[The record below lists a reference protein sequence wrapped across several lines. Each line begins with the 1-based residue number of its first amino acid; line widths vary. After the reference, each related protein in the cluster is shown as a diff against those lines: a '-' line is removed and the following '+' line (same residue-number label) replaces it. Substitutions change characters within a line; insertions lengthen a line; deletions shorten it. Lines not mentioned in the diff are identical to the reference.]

1 MVRLIGVAA
10 IALLGTAML
19 SHSAGAIVCS
29 NCEQETMAVLRQ
41 IDQLRQWTS
50 QLKAMA
56 DQLTQLKDT
65 HRVLSHVTS
74 LAGANGALGGF
85 TRQAGP
91 SSSQLPRLMNGS
103 GSEWGTA
110 NTRLRE
116 DRLYAPT
123 DSDEWSTEM
132 ERRERVTANAK
143 AMAEAAYTDA
153 EEQLAQLDALRA
165 EVEAAPDVTAVTA
178 QSAAV
183 ALAHQRLSAN
193 QAMLEQARLLL
204 TADDRV
210 TQQRAEQR
218 WRRDVDAW
226 VRKTAPA
233 LEGW

>member
-1 MVRLIGVAA
+1 
-10 IALLGTAML
+10 
-19 SHSAGAIVCS
+19 
-29 NCEQETMAVLRQ
+29 
-41 IDQLRQWTS
+41 
-50 QLKAMA
+50 
-56 DQLTQLKDT
+56 
-65 HRVLSHVTS
+65 
-74 LAGANGALGGF
+74 
-85 TRQAGP
+85 
-91 SSSQLPRLMNGS
+91 
-103 GSEWGTA
+103 
-110 NTRLRE
+110 
-116 DRLYAPT
+116 
-123 DSDEWSTEM
+123 M

-210 TQQRAEQR
+210 TQQRSEQR

-226 VRKTAPA
+226 VKKTAPA
-233 LEGW
+233 LEGWYMRPLAPCLAAPRRVRRPPLPRTFPGSRRTRPSGAPCSSGAATIIGWPAPRSAPTQRRRRRAPTRGDGRPDTARSRSAQRDAARGRTPRLCPAAVGARAARRLVRPHLI

>member
-1 MVRLIGVAA
+1 
-10 IALLGTAML
+10 
-19 SHSAGAIVCS
+19 
-29 NCEQETMAVLRQ
+29 
-41 IDQLRQWTS
+41 
-50 QLKAMA
+50 
-56 DQLTQLKDT
+56 
-65 HRVLSHVTS
+65 
-74 LAGANGALGGF
+74 
-85 TRQAGP
+85 
-91 SSSQLPRLMNGS
+91 MNGS
-103 GSEWGTA
+103 GNEWGTA

-116 DRLYAPT
+116 DRLYAPA

-210 TQQRAEQR
+210 TQQRSEQR

-226 VRKTAPA
+226 VKKTAPA

>member
-1 MVRLIGVAA
+1 MKRLMGVAA
-10 IALLGTAML
+10 IALLGTTMFIRPA
-19 SHSAGAIVCS
+19 HAIACS
-29 NCEQETMAVLRQ
+29 NCEQEAMAVLRQ
-41 IDQLRQWTS
+41 IDQLRQWSS

-65 HRVLSHVTS
+65 HSVLSHVTS

-91 SSSQLPRLMNGS
+91 SASQLPGLMNGS
-103 GSEWGTA
+103 GAEWGTA

-123 DSDEWSTEM
+123 DSDEWATEM

-153 EEQLAQLDALRA
+153 EEQLAQLDALQA
-165 EVEAAPDVTAVTA
+165 EVESASDVTAVTA

-204 TADDRV
+204 IADDRV

>member
-1 MVRLIGVAA
+1 
-10 IALLGTAML
+10 
-19 SHSAGAIVCS
+19 
-29 NCEQETMAVLRQ
+29 
-41 IDQLRQWTS
+41 
-50 QLKAMA
+50 
-56 DQLTQLKDT
+56 
-65 HRVLSHVTS
+65 
-74 LAGANGALGGF
+74 
-85 TRQAGP
+85 
-91 SSSQLPRLMNGS
+91 
-103 GSEWGTA
+103 
-110 NTRLRE
+110 
-116 DRLYAPT
+116 
-123 DSDEWSTEM
+123 M

-165 EVEAAPDVTAVTA
+165 EVEAASDVTAVTA

-210 TQQRAEQR
+210 TQQRSEQR

-226 VRKTAPA
+226 LKKTAPA

>member
-1 MVRLIGVAA
+1 MKRLMGVAA

-19 SHSAGAIVCS
+19 SHPAEAIVCS
-29 NCEQETMAVLRQ
+29 NCEQEAMAVLRQ
-41 IDQLRQWTS
+41 IDQLRQWSS

-74 LAGANGALGGF
+74 LAGANGAIGGF

-91 SSSQLPRLMNGS
+91 AGSTLPRLMNGS

-116 DRLYAPT
+116 DRLYAPA

-143 AMAEAAYTDA
+143 AMAEAAYTDT

-210 TQQRAEQR
+210 TQQRSEQR
-218 WRRDVDAW
+218 WRRDVDVW
-226 VRKTAPA
+226 VKKTAPA